1 MATSNV
7 PASGPPDYDATNTLV
22 QTPSNATRYDMT
34 DEKMDA
40 EFLDARHN
48 EPGPSLMVGDVAI
61 PAGLLRAANMPE
73 TWAPDVE
80 ISEDPFRTPEGSIK
94 DFSVEEI
101 ALEQR
106 RQFQESLADNS
117 TDTPSRQ
124 HRVSWDLEAGGY
136 KHKSQ
141 DQGLPTLVEGAKSD
155 FEPSPFR
162 WSARGLTPFRTN
174 SNTEVRPSPPAL
186 SGDQQQGDI
195 LFRSLDNYA
204 LKEKSFESRRRS
216 SNAVAP
222 DGDYFGV
229 YEDPF
234 ADNAI
239 NEKQSPVTSPL
250 SETGTTRAQESRTAA
265 LARLCMGNNRN
276 TDSVI
281 SALPRPRQG
290 TQGSVRRNSLL
301 DVYDK
306 AKIRGQN
313 FQRKKWVQ
321 LVFEYTFYLLI
332 LCFIY
337 FVLVGRPIW
346 NGAVWYLYWVVNNKF
361 TVAGTWSITIGLAL
375 L

>member
-1 MATSNV
+1 
-7 PASGPPDYDATNTLV
+7 
-22 QTPSNATRYDMT
+22 MT

-40 EFLDARHN
+40 EFLDARHS
-48 EPGPSLMVGDVAI
+48 EAGPSLMVGDVAI
-61 PAGLLRAANMPE
+61 PPGLLKAANMPQ

-80 ISEDPFRTPEGSIK
+80 ISEDPFRTPEGSII

-101 ALEQR
+101 ALQQR

-117 TDTPSRQ
+117 TETTGRQ

-141 DQGLPTLVEGAKSD
+141 DQGLPTVVEGAKSD

-174 SNTEVRPSPPAL
+174 SNNEVRPSPPAL
-186 SGDQQQGDI
+186 SKDQQHDDPV
-195 LFRSLDNYA
+195 LFRSLSNYA
-204 LKEKSFESRRRS
+204 LKEKSIEQRRRS

-234 ADNAI
+234 ASDADHAA
-239 NEKQSPVTSPL
+239 NEKMSPVASPL
-250 SETGTTRAQESRTAA
+250 SETVTTRAQESRTAA

-281 SALPRPRQG
+281 SALPRPRQE